1 MYKKIMVPLDGSEL
15 AECVLPH
22 VKAFVDAF
30 SINEVL
36 LVRVIEPVKPD
47 LRVYDNIFDEEFIQ
61 QAQKIWRD
69 VEKQERTSAKAY
81 LDQVSD
87 RIKQKSTTVL
97 SEVLVGDVA
106 KSLADYTENKDIDL
120 IIMATHGHS
129 GVKRWIMGSVA
140 DKLLRSSSLPV
151 FMVRA
156 AGV

>member
-1 MYKKIMVPLDGSEL
+1 MVPLDGSEL

-22 VKAFVDAF
+22 VNAFIKGFGISD
-30 SINEVL
+30 VL

-47 LRVYDNIFDEEFIQ
+47 LRVYDNVFDEEFIG
-61 QAQKIWRD
+61 QAQKIWAD
-69 VEKQERTSAKAY
+69 VEKQERTSAKGY
-81 LDQVSD
+81 LDQVSE
-87 RIKQKSTTVL
+87 RLKQKGSTIH

-106 KSLADYTENKDIDL
+106 KRLADYAESNDIDL

-140 DKLLRSSSLPV
+140 EKLFRSVSLPV

-156 AGV
+156 AGTY

>member
-30 SINEVL
+30 GINEVL

-81 LDQVSD
+81 LDQISD
-87 RIKQKSTTVL
+87 RIKQKGSTIH

-106 KSLADYTENKDIDL
+106 KSLSDYTESNDIDL

>member
-22 VKAFVDAF
+22 VRAFVNAF
-30 SINEVL
+30 GINDVL
-36 LVRVIEPVKPD
+36 LIRVIEPVKPD

-69 VEKQERTSAKAY
+69 VEKQEKTSAKAY
-81 LDQVSD
+81 LDQISD
-87 RIKQKSTTVL
+87 RIKQKGSTIH

-106 KSLADYTENKDIDL
+106 KSLADYTESNDIDL